1 MSGVNYQWQDKT
13 GPLWGMGLPARTR
26 IYLRRREYY
35 IYNPGGRRV
44 AACPVRLYSRNPGL
58 NILHFWLLHSTA
70 VQ

>member
-1 MSGVNYQWQDKT
+1 MCGTADNGAEIIGRPAREGQVSGVNYQWQDKT

-44 AACPVRLYSRNPGL
+44 AACPVRL
-58 NILHFWLLHSTA
+58 
-70 VQ
+70 